1 MGFALDLGSITSELK
16 FGEHYPAVTS
26 VCFKPF
32 FFIFYIALV
41 VVIGV
46 FDHGK
51 SHSFGKSELRFNL
64 DSTPGVSVCSLLFLQ
79 HPNILLK
86 SITNHLKTHKVT
98 IREQ

>member
-51 SHSFGKSELRFNL
+51 SHSFGKSEPRSNL
-64 DSTPGVSVCSLLFLQ
+64 DADHSSPGVWVCSLLFPQ
-79 HPNILLK
+79 D
-86 SITNHLKTHKVT
+86 SS
-98 IREQ
+98 